1 MLVKKESNEQK
12 TTDVIQWKLKRVI
25 CSHKGWVSSICFD
38 PSNQWFCTGSHDE
51 TIKIFGMIRG
61 EQRLTLTGHIG
72 AVKSLKVSPRHP
84 YLFSAGDDK
93 TIKCWDLESNKVV
106 KHFHGH
112 LSGIEVVDLHPT
124 IDVIGSGGRDSV
136 VRLWDIRTKQS
147 VDVLEGHTSTIYDL
161 KMREESP
168 HLISSSADSTI
179 KMWDIIAGKCMKT
192 LTQHTKGVR
201 CVEVW
206 DKENMVSASF
216 DSIKLWDK
224 GEFVENLYK
233 PNDIINTI
241 KRNQDGTIISS
252 SNNGVIT
259 VFNLNTITQTLHNI
273 PQPGSLE
280 GEKGILC
287 STFDQTGLRFF
298 TGCVDK
304 TIKMYAPQ

>member
-1 MLVKKESNEQK
+1 
-12 TTDVIQWKLKRVI
+12 
-25 CSHKGWVSSICFD
+25 
-38 PSNQWFCTGSHDE
+38 
-51 TIKIFGMIRG
+51 
-61 EQRLTLTGHIG
+61 
-72 AVKSLKVSPRHP
+72 
-84 YLFSAGDDK
+84 
-93 TIKCWDLESNKVV
+93 
-106 KHFHGH
+106 
-112 LSGIEVVDLHPT
+112 
-124 IDVIGSGGRDSV
+124 
-136 VRLWDIRTKQS
+136 
-147 VDVLEGHTSTIYDL
+147 
-161 KMREESP
+161 
-168 HLISSSADSTI
+168 
-179 KMWDIIAGKCMKT
+179 MWDIIAGKCMKT

>member
-124 IDVIGSGGRDSV
+124 IDVIG
-136 VRLWDIRTKQS
+136 
-147 VDVLEGHTSTIYDL
+147 
-161 KMREESP
+161 EESP